1 MSRKLTTIS
10 ISEEVKEKL
19 EIEKGDM
26 SWDEFLLLLIEEY
39 RKKKV
44 ERGINK
50 LREILTDE
58 DIKKIEDSHKK
69 MHEEFRI

>member
-44 ERGINK
+44 ERGIDK

-58 DIKKIEDSHKK
+58 DIKKIEDSHKN